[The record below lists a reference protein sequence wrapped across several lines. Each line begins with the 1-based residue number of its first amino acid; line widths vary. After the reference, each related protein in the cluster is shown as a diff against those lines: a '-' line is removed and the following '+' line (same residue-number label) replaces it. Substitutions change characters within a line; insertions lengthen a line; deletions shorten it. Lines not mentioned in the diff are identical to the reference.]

1 MKVAFAVTG
10 LGLTGGI
17 RAIVEIANRLYEKG
31 YNVSIVSLSKD
42 NFWSNVKVPIYY
54 AKIPNIFIPLQIAVK
69 SYRLF
74 KHFNLKGIES
84 YSDIMML
91 AKKLGIRADSI
102 QPLAET
108 IIDLN
113 PDVGI
118 ATWYPTAFSV
128 WMSGVERPLFFMQ
141 DFKELVEEAEGNYG
155 IKMFESTLKLKF
167 HFLANSTFTRDLILS
182 YNKDAKVTITG
193 VGVDHNVFHPR
204 KENSIVN
211 SKNKPVIM
219 AVIRGQKFKR
229 GDIAIKALNLINRE
243 KPIHAVLVGEDQAID
258 KLLRE
263 IKPEFT
269 YTKFPHVDDETLAKL
284 YSSSEAFIFTSYK
297 ESFGLPPLEA
307 MASGTAVI
315 TTDCGGNRDYT
326 IDGYNS
332 LVVPPDDPLAIAKAT
347 LKVLNDTKLREKLVE
362 GGLETA
368 KMWTWDKV
376 INKFE
381 DAIKGES

>member
-10 LGLTGGI
+10 LGFAGGI
-17 RAIVEIANRLYEKG
+17 RAIVEIANRLYNKG

-54 AKIPNIFIPLQIAVK
+54 AKIPNISIPLQIAVK

-141 DFKELVEEAEGNYG
+141 DFKELVEEVEGNYG
-155 IKMFESTLKLKF
+155 IKMFESTLRLKF

-297 ESFGLPPLEA
+297 EGFGLPPLEA

>member
-10 LGLTGGI
+10 LGLTGGN
-17 RAIVEIANRLYEKG
+17 RAIVEIANRLYDKG

-42 NFWSNVKVPIYY
+42 NFWSDVKVPIYY

-69 SYRLF
+69 AYRLF

-128 WMSGVERPLFFMQ
+128 WMSGVVRPLFFMQ
-141 DFKELVEEAEGNYG
+141 DFKELVEEVEGNYG
-155 IKMFESTLKLKF
+155 IKMFESTLRLKF

-193 VGVDHNVFHPR
+193 VGVDHKVFHPR
-204 KENSIVN
+204 KENSIVD

-219 AVIRGQKFKR
+219 AIIRGQKLKR